1 MVQYFPEKLYVK
13 KHKLA
18 NMHFNQFLAS
28 VSPQATDHWKKHV
41 FTGQLYR
48 QLVIY
53 STAQVKAVTMASL
66 LHLIKDLFLQKKMI
80 KKARWGR
87 CILFDQIGEHL
98 VVACSG
104 LTMTERGKQWQ
115 RGSGK
120 KKMKNNLGRGGGG
133 WSNRTEQRTE
143 QTQLRVTFFI
153 LRDPWLW
160 LGSVLSAGYII
171 SHKFSCSSLLMRWH
185 SNKWGDNLMCWTF
198 IATEE

>member
-133 WSNRTEQRTE
+133 VEQQDRTEDRTDPAE
-143 QTQLRVTFFI
+143 SNIFYFKRPLVMAWLSFI
-153 LRDPWLW
+153 CRI
-160 LGSVLSAGYII
+160 Y
-171 SHKFSCSSLLMRWH
+171 HFSQIFLQ
-185 SNKWGDNLMCWTF
+185 
-198 IATEE
+198 